1 MKIKSIIC
9 LLLLSTSVK
18 LWALET
24 IQLPSVK
31 NSYVSFQTY
40 DPSMLMSES
49 ITVAARLS
57 VPIRKNKVPAV
68 IIVHGSGGVDERG
81 DLYRR
86 SLNLAGVATLELDMW
101 AARGLDGGLSR
112 PSHVR
117 ETLPDV
123 YGAIRFIQSR
133 TDIEGENLGLIGFS
147 WGGVV
152 AMLMSGE
159 PYELAL
165 SLTGLVANY
174 PVCWAY
180 NKVSGY
186 PFTHVNSGQNLLV
199 IAGMKDEYD
208 DPEDCEILLA
218 NLPKENQSQVSL
230 LKLKNATHAFE
241 LPRPESTFYDPF
253 AFRGVGGEVTIKF
266 NPIATARAVFRATV
280 FLKSHI
286 SMNQACEYELCLNA
300 L

>member
-9 LLLLSTSVK
+9 LLSLSKSIS
-18 LWALET
+18 LFALET
-24 IQLPSVK
+24 IQSPSVK

-40 DPSMLMSES
+40 DPSMLMKEP

-81 DLYRR
+81 ELYKR

-101 AARGLDGGLSR
+101 AARGLNGGLSR
-112 PSHVR
+112 PNHVR
-117 ETLPDV
+117 NTLPDV

-152 AMLMSGE
+152 AMIMSGE
-159 PYELAL
+159 PHDLAL

-186 PFTHVNSGQNLLV
+186 PFTHVNGGQNLLV

-208 DPEDCEILLA
+208 DPEDCEILLG
-218 NLPKENQSQVSL
+218 NLPKDNQSQVSL

-241 LPRPESTFYDPF
+241 LPRPESKFYDPF
-253 AFRGVGGEVTIKF
+253 AFRGAGGDVRIKF
-266 NPIATARAVFRATV
+266 NPIATARAVSHATM

-286 SMNQACEYELCLNA
+286 SMSQTCEDESCFNKE
-300 L
+300 